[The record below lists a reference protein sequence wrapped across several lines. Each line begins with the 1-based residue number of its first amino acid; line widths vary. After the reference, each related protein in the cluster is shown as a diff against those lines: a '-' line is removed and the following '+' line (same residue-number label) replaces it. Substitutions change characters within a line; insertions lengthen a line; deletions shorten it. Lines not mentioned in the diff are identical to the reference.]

1 MQNVN
6 VSDLKNNPSVAL
18 RQAKIAPVVVM
29 NRNEPDAVIL
39 SFEQGQVFSA
49 AGTRSALATAL
60 FRDGGLSL
68 ARSAKLANMS
78 LSAFITHVSRLGI
91 AVVDQTPQE
100 YLSDMETLDRWLAQ
114 AA

>member
-1 MQNVN
+1 MLDFIGQPGTLGLGTV
-6 VSDLKNNPSVAL
+6 
-18 RQAKIAPVVVM
+18 
-29 NRNEPDAVIL
+29 EP
-39 SFEQGQVFSA
+39 G
-49 AGTRSALATAL
+49 GTRSALATAL

-91 AVVDQTPQE
+91 AVVDQTPPE

>member
-1 MQNVN
+1 MHTVS

-18 RQAKIAPVVVM
+18 RQAKLAPVIVM

-39 SFEQGQVFSA
+39 SFEQSQVFST
-49 AGTRSALATAL
+49 AGTRAALATAL

-91 AVVDQTPQE
+91 AVVEQLPEE
-100 YLSDMETLDRWLAQ
+100 YLSDMQTLDRWLAQ

>member
-29 NRNEPDAVIL
+29 NRNEPDAMIV
-39 SFEQGQVFSA
+39 SFEQSQVLSA
-49 AGTRSALATAL
+49 AGTRAALATAL

-68 ARSAKLANMS
+68 ARAAKLASMS

-91 AVVDQTPQE
+91 SVVDQTPEE
-100 YLSDMETLDRWLAQ
+100 YVSDMETLDRWLAQ